1 MTITYP
7 AGLVRLSALA
17 VVGVLLAACQTR
29 PEIRTQAAAQVDLAG
44 YHTYGFMP
52 KPGTDAE
59 GYHTITTQ
67 SIERAVG
74 REMEARGYG
83 LAGPGQEPDLL
94 VNFSVKTHDR
104 VEGQPAAG
112 AGYGWGWGRYGWG
125 WGFGDYYNDIRT
137 VTDGSLTV
145 DVVDREHNQ
154 AVWSGTALG
163 RLTKKVLDN
172 PGPAIDQ
179 AVADIFARYP
189 KKLVA
194 AAH

>member
-1 MTITYP
+1 MATTD
-7 AGLVRLSALA
+7 AARLVRLSALA

-29 PEIRTQAAAQVDLAG
+29 PEIRTQAAAQVDLAS
-44 YHTYGFMP
+44 YHSYGFMS

-59 GYHTITTQ
+59 GYRTITTQ
-67 SIERAVG
+67 SIERAVS

-83 LAGPGQEPDLL
+83 LAGPGREPDLL

-104 VEGQPAAG
+104 VEGEPAVG
-112 AGYGWGWGRYGWG
+112 VGYGWGWGRYGWG
-125 WGFGDYYNDIRT
+125 GLGDYYNDIRT

-154 AVWSGTALG
+154 AVWSGTAVG

-172 PGPAIDQ
+172 PGPAIDE

-189 KKLVA
+189 RKLVA
-194 AAH
+194 DVH

>member
-1 MTITYP
+1 MATTD
-7 AGLVRLSALA
+7 AARLVRLSALA
-17 VVGVLLAACQTR
+17 AVGVLLAACQTR
-29 PEIRTQAAAQVDLAG
+29 PEIRTQAAAQIDLAS
-44 YHTYGFMP
+44 YHTYGFMA
-52 KPGTDAE
+52 KPSTDAQ

-67 SIERAVG
+67 SIERAVS
-74 REMEARGYG
+74 RAMEAHGYG
-83 LAGPGQEPDLL
+83 PAGPGQEPDLL

-104 VEGQPAAG
+104 VEGQPAVG
-112 AGYGWGWGRYGWG
+112 AGYGSGWGRYGWG

-154 AVWSGTALG
+154 AVWSGTAVG

-179 AVADIFARYP
+179 AVAEIFARYP

-194 AAH
+194 DVH